1 MFGKGKDKD
10 TPTPDYLGGNN
21 PFNDIRYDA
30 EERKFVQSHNFDKED
45 LRDDLRGLSQSK
57 QKQRDLERLLLKADE
72 RNLSMFNLP
81 FVNVLI
87 NQKQVN
93 HPKAKS

>member
-30 EERKFVQSHNFDKED
+30 EERKFVQSQNFDKED

-72 RNLSMFNLP
+72 RNISMLNSP
-81 FVNVLI
+81 FI
-87 NQKQVN
+87 NMFLTRNK
-93 HPKAKS
+93 